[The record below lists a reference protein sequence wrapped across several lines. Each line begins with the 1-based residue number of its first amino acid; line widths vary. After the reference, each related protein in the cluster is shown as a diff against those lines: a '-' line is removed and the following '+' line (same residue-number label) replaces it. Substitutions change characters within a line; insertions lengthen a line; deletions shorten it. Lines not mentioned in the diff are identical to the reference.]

1 MGRFERDI
9 RKKFKSEANSAG
21 KRCVKFDDWQKSNAA
36 DLVAFSARTES
47 ESGGAKVRTRRAGW
61 LTAALLAIFL
71 VVAAALAAV
80 FLLPEGGMQDIT
92 DNSEGGFPSDSVASE
107 RALTEKELASI
118 AAEYP
123 FIAGIS
129 ADMSG
134 TMACGEGGIPLLA
147 VIAVST
153 EHAGGTD
160 IVFRIEYN
168 GGCDFA
174 YKKQY
179 SLLPESAEAGDYSVT
194 WGEASET
201 VTADGDNITL
211 YKVNGGAGVLYI
223 EVECDEDCTAYML
236 DLIAGGG

>member
-1 MGRFERDI
+1 MIVPSVNRGALPPRFAVVS
-9 RKKFKSEANSAG
+9 F
-21 KRCVKFDDWQKSNAA
+21 C
-36 DLVAFSARTES
+36 
-47 ESGGAKVRTRRAGW
+47 RAGW

-129 ADMSG
+129 ADMSD

-153 EHAGGTD
+153 EHAGSTD

-211 YKVNGGAGVLYI
+211 YKVNGSKKRFTTM
-223 EVECDEDCTAYML
+223 TAIL
-236 DLIAGGG
+236 FIPATRPQ